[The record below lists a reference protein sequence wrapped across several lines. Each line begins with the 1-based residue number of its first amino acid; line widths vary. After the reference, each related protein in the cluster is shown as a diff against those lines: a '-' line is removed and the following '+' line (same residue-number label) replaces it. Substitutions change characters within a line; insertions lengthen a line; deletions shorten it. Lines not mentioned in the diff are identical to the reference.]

1 MITPVPVAPRFLNFD
16 LPAMLAASLALT
28 VLLLAR
34 PVIGRGFGAV
44 MLASYLVYV
53 WAAQG

>member
-1 MITPVPVAPRFLNFD
+1 VPVAPRFLNFD